1 MSFTVQDLQIK
12 RKIKGKIPNFDV
24 SQIKNKIKARNLMI
38 VKLFNSR
45 INTKMRIQEIAAAA
59 DISRKHVYTIVKQVQ
74 EGKYE
79 QGS

>member
-1 MSFTVQDLQIK
+1 MAKQIASYEDLLLEELK
-12 RKIKGKIPNFDV
+12 SNAK
-24 SQIKNKIKARNLMI
+24 QIKNKIKARNLMI

-74 EGKYE
+74 EGKYGKE
-79 QGS
+79 V

>member
-1 MSFTVQDLQIK
+1 MAKQIASYEDLLLEELK
-12 RKIKGKIPNFDV
+12 SNSKD
-24 SQIKNKIKARNLMI
+24 IKNKIKARNLMI

-45 INTKMRIQEIAAAA
+45 MSTKMRIQEIAAAA

>member
-1 MSFTVQDLQIK
+1 
-12 RKIKGKIPNFDV
+12 
-24 SQIKNKIKARNLMI
+24 MI